1 MEQLAT
7 QIQEKAIDSQQQL
20 RSILLQVT
28 AKERSC
34 RIKEL
39 AKKELDVVG
48 KDAAVYG
55 GVGKM
60 FIRTDLDSVRK
71 TIDAEIS
78 SLQQELDALRKKKD
92 YHETTAVN
100 ANSHLQKIK
109 ESVR

>member
-1 MEQLAT
+1 MEQLAA
-7 QIQEKAIDSQQQL
+7 QIQEKAVDSQKQL
-20 RSILLQVT
+20 RSILMQVT
-28 AKERSC
+28 AKERSL

-39 AKKELDVVG
+39 AKKELNVVG

-71 TIDAEIS
+71 TIDEEIS
-78 SLQQELDALRKKKD
+78 SLLGDIDSLRKKKD

-100 ANSHLQKIK
+100 ANSHLQKMK
-109 ESVR
+109 ESVI